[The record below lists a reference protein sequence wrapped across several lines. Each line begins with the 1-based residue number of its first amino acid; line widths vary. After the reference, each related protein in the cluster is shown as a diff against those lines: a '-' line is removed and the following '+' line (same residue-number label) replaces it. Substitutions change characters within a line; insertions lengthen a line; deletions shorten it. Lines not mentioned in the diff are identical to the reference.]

1 MNLKEAYS
9 TLEIP
14 QTSTP
19 EEAKKKFREL
29 SKKWHPDVNKDAD
42 AEAKFKKI
50 NEAYQVVSSGK
61 STDREDVQWQG
72 AQQPFNPFG
81 GHPFG
86 QQRRTFNAQPINIKT
101 TISFKESILGCEKDL
116 KFNRNAKC
124 ASCDGAGE
132 MAINNGC
139 VVCGGKG
146 QVVKRQGSMIF
157 IQTCSKCNGQT
168 QKKDCDTCKAKGVLE
183 TETSVRVSIP
193 GGIVDGNILNLRGMG
208 HFVGSFGP
216 MEQNSDT
223 HLHVKVASEPGLSLE
238 GTNVI
243 TTLELSLQEA
253 LQGCKKIVNTIN
265 GYQDIEVSPKTRN
278 KDEVIIPHLGVNK
291 TGNQRVILDVKY
303 PENIPALIEFLN
315 TTNYKVN

>member
-1 MNLKEAYS
+1 MQVKEAYAI
-9 TLEIP
+9 LEIP

-19 EEAKKKFREL
+19 EEAKKKYREL
-29 SKKWHPDVNKDAD
+29 TKKFHPDVNKGAD

-72 AQQPFNPFG
+72 QQPFNPFG
-81 GHPFG
+81 GNPFG
-86 QQRRTFNAQPINIKT
+86 QQRTFNAIPINIKT
-101 TISFKESILGCEKDL
+101 TISFKESVLGCEKDL

-124 ASCDGAGE
+124 TDCDGAGE
-132 MAINNGC
+132 VAINNGC
-139 VVCGGKG
+139 AACGGKG
-146 QVVKRQGSMIF
+146 QVVRRQGSMIF
-157 IQTCSKCNGQT
+157 IQSCPKCNGQT
-168 QKKDCDTCKAKGVLE
+168 QKKDCNTCKTKGVLE

-193 GGIVDGNILNLRGMG
+193 GGILDGNILNLRGMG
-208 HFVGSFGP
+208 HFTGSFGP
-216 MEQNSDT
+216 MDQNSDT
-223 HLHVKVASEPGLSLE
+223 HLHVKVTPEPGLSLE

-253 LQGCKKIVNTIN
+253 LQGCKKIINTIN

-278 KDEVIIPHLGVNK
+278 KDEVIIPYLGVNK

-303 PENIPALIEFLN
+303 PEDISTLVDFLN

>member
-1 MNLKEAYS
+1 MNLKEAYL

-19 EEAKKKFREL
+19 EEAKKKYREL
-29 SKKWHPDVNKDAD
+29 TKKHHPDVNKDPG

-72 AQQPFNPFG
+72 QQPFNPFG
-81 GHPFG
+81 GNPFG
-86 QQRRTFNAQPINIKT
+86 QQRTFNAQPINIKT

-124 ASCDGAGE
+124 TSCDGAGE

-139 VVCGGKG
+139 TECGGKG
-146 QVVKRQGSMIF
+146 QVVRRQGSMIF
-157 IQTCSKCNGQT
+157 IQTCGKCKGQT
-168 QKKDCDTCKAKGVLE
+168 QKKNCDTCKSKGVLE
-183 TETSVRVSIP
+183 TEASVRVNIP

-208 HFVGSFGP
+208 HFAGSFGP

-223 HLHVKVASEPGLSLE
+223 HLHVKVTPEPGLSLI
-238 GTNVI
+238 GTDVV

-265 GYQDIEVSPKTRN
+265 GYQDIEVFSKTRN
-278 KDEVIIPHLGVNK
+278 KDEVVIPHLGVNK
-291 TGNQRVILDVKY
+291 IGNQRVILDVKY
-303 PENIPALIEFLN
+303 PENISALIDFLN